1 MIRKGENIPVWK
13 SIWYFFPIQL
23 TIVHLQRNL
32 LLLFFWAVI
41 LAFLEG
47 WVGQNLGIRYLFLT
61 PEYRGNVNVVSF
73 FIIGFALGGFIAA
86 FQLSSYIIN
95 SRSFPFLATLSR
107 PFFKYSLNNSFIP
120 LVFLV
125 IYVWEILRFPYAPG
139 PTEKIEPLY
148 YVISLLLGISIFTI
162 LLFTYFF
169 ALSRDLKNILSPSQ
183 GKSVRKSRLKKG
195 IPVRTRKGR
204 KFRLLNRIFTQR
216 SPNSQWPVETYLNSL
231 ITIRF
236 ARSSKHYPVEMLNEV
251 FRKNHFNT
259 ALFQVLTM
267 ISLLLLGYF
276 RERPE
281 LQIPAGAAILL
292 ASTFFLMFTGFI
304 RFFAGKW
311 ALVVVLL
318 FFAGMDFL
326 SKKNILVYT
335 NYVYGLDYKKAPVIY
350 DTDSL
355 AILYTSKKTEI
366 RQDLIE
372 HENILDR
379 WKEKTTEGKPAGYKP
394 KIIFTIASGGGSK
407 SAYWTMHCLQYTD
420 SVLKGGLMKHTH
432 LMTGSSGGMIGT
444 SYFREIYRQK
454 NTGKI
459 QNIYADSLKTNVGKD
474 LLNFTALTLCLNDLF
489 IRNRTFHHA
498 GHRYP
503 KDRGYAFEKQLN
515 DNTGHVLNKP
525 LISFAEEEA
534 AAQIPMLVFAPTII
548 TDGRRLIISA
558 QPMSFL
564 SLKTPKNE
572 FDYHPKIEDVEFMKL
587 FKNHGFQNLTL
598 TTAIRMNAT
607 FPFILPS
614 VSLPTVPATEVM
626 DAGIRDN
633 YGFLTALKYMYAHRK
648 WLKNN
653 TDGIILLEMTDGL
666 RSDYERM
673 SDKRPIRS
681 LLEGLLTPL
690 GGIISNLT
698 GIQVYQNQQL
708 FYHIAEEFNGKLQHV
723 VLDMTDYNSPE
734 ISMSLHLTED
744 EKKKIK
750 SAIELPWNQKSIRE
764 LTTALEKK

>member
-1 MIRKGENIPVWK
+1 MIRKEENILAWK
-13 SIWYFFPIQL
+13 SIRYFFPIQL
-23 TIVHLQRNL
+23 TLVHLQRNL

-41 LAFLEG
+41 TALLEG
-47 WVGQNLGIRYLFLT
+47 WIGQNLGIRYLFLT

-73 FIIGFALGGFIAA
+73 FIIGFALGGFISA

-125 IYVWEILRFPYAPG
+125 VYVWEILRFPYSL
-139 PTEKIEPLY
+139 PTDQKSEPLFY
-148 YVISLLLGISIFTI
+148 AISLLLGVSVFTL

-169 ALSRDLKNILSPSQ
+169 ALGRDLKNMLSSTRK
-183 GKSVRKSRLKKG
+183 KSARKPVLKKG
-195 IPVRTRKGR
+195 ISVRTRKGR
-204 KFRLLNRIFTQR
+204 KFRLFNRIFIQR
-216 SPNSQWPVETYLNSL
+216 SPNSVWPVETYLNSP
-231 ITIRF
+231 ISIRF
-236 ARSSKHYPVEMLNEV
+236 ARSSKHYPDETLDEV
-251 FRKNHFNT
+251 FRKNHFNS

-276 RERPE
+276 REKPE

-311 ALVVVLL
+311 ALVVVIL

-326 SKKNILVYT
+326 STKNILVYT
-335 NYVYGLDYKKAPVIY
+335 NYAYGLDYKKEPVMY

-355 AILYTSKKTEI
+355 ALLYTSKKTAI
-366 RQDLIE
+366 RQDLIV

-379 WKEKTTEGKPAGYKP
+379 WKEKNTAGRPAGYKP
-394 KIIFTIASGGGSK
+394 KIVFTIASGGGSK
-407 SAYWTMHCLQYTD
+407 SAYWTMHCLQYAD
-420 SVLKGGLMKHTH
+420 SMLKGGLMTHTH

-444 SYFREIYRQK
+444 AYFREIYRRK
-454 NTGKI
+454 NRGKI
-459 QNIYADSLKTNVGKD
+459 ENLYTDSLKTNVGKD

-489 IRNRTFHHA
+489 IRNRTFEYA

-515 DNTGHVLNKP
+515 DNTGHALNKP
-525 LISFAEEEA
+525 LISFAGEEA

-587 FKNHGFQNLTL
+587 FEHHGARNLSL

-614 VSLPTVPATEVM
+614 VSLPTIPATEVM

-633 YGFLTALKYMYAHRK
+633 YGFLTALKYIYAHRK

-653 TDGIILLEMTDGL
+653 TGGIILLEMTDGL

-673 SDKRPIRS
+673 RDKRPIRS
-681 LLEGLLTPL
+681 LVEGLLTPL
-690 GGIISNLT
+690 GGIITNLT
-698 GIQVYQNQQL
+698 SIQVYQNQQL
-708 FYHIAEEFNGKLQHV
+708 FYHIADEFNGKLQHV

-750 SAIELPWNQKSIRE
+750 SAIELPWNQKAIRE
-764 LTTALEKK
+764 LKEALEK